1 MKTTSGAFE
10 QVAGVCA
17 ILAGVIGFL
26 YSLSFVL
33 IRNDTLTALCLMAGG
48 LLTMVVMVALYERLR
63 ATDPAVALLALV
75 FGVIGA
81 LGAAA
86 HGGYDLANAINPPAA
101 NPVSD
106 ANLPFALDPRGLLTF
121 GLAGLALGLVAWL
134 MGRSRAFPMPLV
146 YLGYALAALL
156 VITYL
161 GRLII
166 LDPTNPLIV
175 AVVLP
180 TGFLINPAW
189 YIWLGL
195 TLRGQRQAEASPMAA
210 RS

>member
-1 MKTTSGAFE
+1 MKATGSFDQIA
-10 QVAGVCA
+10 ALCA
-17 ILAGVIGFL
+17 IGAGVIGFL

-48 LLTMVVMVALYERLR
+48 LLTMPVMVALYERLR
-63 ATDPAVALLALV
+63 ETDPAPALLGLV

-86 HGGYDLANAINPPAA
+86 HGGYDLANAINPPSS
-101 NPVSD
+101 NPLAD

-121 GLAGLALGLVAWL
+121 GLAGLALGIIAWV
-134 MGRSRAFPMPLV
+134 MGRSRAFPGALV
-146 YLGYALAALL
+146 ILGYVLAALL

-166 LDPTNPLIV
+166 LDPTNPIIV

-180 TGFLINPAW
+180 TGFLLNPAW

-195 TLRGQRQAEASPMAA
+195 TLRGRRQAEITTAPA
-210 RS
+210 RG

>member
-1 MKTTSGAFE
+1 MKATGAFE

-33 IRNDTLTALCLMAGG
+33 IRNDTLTALCLMVGG

-101 NPVSD
+101 NPIST
-106 ANLPFALDPRGLLTF
+106 ANLPFAVDPRGLLTF
-121 GLAGLALGLVAWL
+121 GLAGLALGLIAWL
-134 MGRSRAFPMPLV
+134 MGRSHAFAMPLV

-166 LDPTNPLIV
+166 LDPTNPIIV

-195 TLRGQRQAEASPMAA
+195 TLRGQHQAEARPLAA

>member
-1 MKTTSGAFE
+1 MKATGAFE
-10 QVAGVCA
+10 QWAGICA

-33 IRNDTLTALCLMAGG
+33 IRNDILTGFCLMAGG
-48 LLTMVVMVALYERLR
+48 LLTTVVMVALYERLR
-63 ATDPAVALLALV
+63 ETDPALALLGLV

-86 HGGYDLANAINPPAA
+86 HGGYDLANAINPPSS
-101 NPVSD
+101 NPLAD

-121 GLAGLALGLVAWL
+121 GLAGLALGIIAWV
-134 MGRSRAFPMPLV
+134 MGRSRAFPMALV
-146 YLGYALAALL
+146 YLGYVLAALL

-166 LDPTNPLIV
+166 LDPANPIIV

-180 TGFLINPAW
+180 TGFLLNPAW

-195 TLRGQRQAEASPMAA
+195 ILRGRRQPEITTAPAQG
-210 RS
+210 

>member
-86 HGGYDLANAINPPAA
+86 HGGYDLANAIHPPAA

-134 MGRSRAFPMPLV
+134 MGRSHAFPMPLV

-166 LDPTNPLIV
+166 LDPTNPIIV

>member
-1 MKTTSGAFE
+1 MKTASGAFE
-10 QVAGVCA
+10 QWAGIAA

-26 YSLSFVL
+26 YSLSFVA
-33 IRNDTLTALCLMAGG
+33 IRNDTLTALCLMLGG
-48 LLTMVVMVALYERLR
+48 LLTMPVMVALYERLR
-63 ATDPAVALLALV
+63 ETDPAFALWGLV
-75 FGVIGA
+75 LGVIGA

-101 NPVSD
+101 NPLAD

-121 GLAGLALGLVAWL
+121 GIAGLALFIIAGL
-134 MGRSRAFPMPLV
+134 MGRSRAFPTALV
-146 YLGYALAALL
+146 YVGYALAALL

-166 LDPTNPLIV
+166 LDPTNPIII

-195 TLRGQRQAEASPMAA
+195 TLRGRRQAEAATLAA

>member
-1 MKTTSGAFE
+1 MKATGMFE
-10 QVAGVCA
+10 QGAGIAA
-17 ILAGVIGFL
+17 ILAGVVGFL
-26 YSLSFVL
+26 YSLSFVV

-48 LLTMVVMVALYERLR
+48 LLTMVVMVGLYERLHG
-63 ATDPAVALLALV
+63 TDPALALLGLV
-75 FGVIGA
+75 LGVAGA
-81 LGAAA
+81 LGAMA
-86 HGGYDLANAINPPAA
+86 HGGYDLANAINPPAS
-101 NPVSD
+101 NPVAA

-121 GLAGLALGLVAWL
+121 GVAGLALFLFAGL
-134 MGRSRAFPMPLV
+134 MSRSRAFPGGLPI
-146 YLGYALAALL
+146 LGYVLAALL

-180 TGFLINPAW
+180 TGFLLNPAW
-189 YIWLGL
+189 YLWLGL
-195 TLRGQRQAEASPMAA
+195 TLRGCAPAAATTAAA